1 VTDDAGTL
9 AAAPYAPGGGMLKEH
24 PGLAPWRPPAGM
36 TPRLSDAGLV
46 TLATMQA
53 IPGCTCEARWLRH
66 ARARLRRLFPCL
78 PQQPGCS
85 KRLRK
90 AAGLM
95 RSASRIL
102 ATITSVRSDDVWV
115 VDSTPVECGR
125 SRETARRSGLAG
137 WAGYGYRASH
147 SRFFRG
153 LRLHLV
159 CTLQGLPISHRRQEL
174 LRPWFRTQTARAWSP
189 AAAARP

>member
-9 AAAPYAPGGGMLKEH
+9 AAAPYATAGDMLKEH

-125 SRETARRSGLAG
+125 SRETVKRSC
-137 WAGYGYRASH
+137 S
-147 SRFFRG
+147 SRCDR
-153 LRLHLV
+153 
-159 CTLQGLPISHRRQEL
+159 
-174 LRPWFRTQTARAWSP
+174 SP
-189 AAAARP
+189 GRSARPSRDSLTSNGTEGAHPEVS